1 MSRREFVPLLSAAM
15 AWPMAAHAQQA
26 AMPVIGFLR
35 SASLDDMT
43 VGIVSA
49 FRQGLREA
57 GYVEGQNVVIAFR
70 SAEGRNDRLP
80 EVVAEL
86 IRLPVHVIVANGP
99 AALAAKAATTTVPI
113 VFVGGGDPVRDGFV
127 ASLSRPGNNIT
138 GVTFLNSLLITK
150 QLELL
155 HELVPTATNVGL
167 LVDATNPSAGSAE
180 TDAQAVASALGIR
193 IIVAHAG
200 SERDIDAAIARVVQQ
215 QVGAILI
222 LGAAFF
228 LSRRAGRAVRASRD
242 FCQSRVRYCWRSYEL
257 QRQPHGC
264 VSSGWRVRWSYSRW
278 GPYGGSAGR
287 AGHPRRA
294 GDKPSHSAR
303 ARLGDPADPARSR
316 RRGDRIGP
324 AVPCPH
330 WVMR

>member
-1 MSRREFVPLLSAAM
+1 MRRREFIPLLGAAM
-15 AWPMAAHAQQA
+15 AWPMAAHTQQA

-35 SASLDDMT
+35 SASFDDMT

-127 ASLSRPGNNIT
+127 ASLSRPGNNVT

-167 LVDATNPSAGSAE
+167 LVDATNPSAMSAE

-193 IIVAHAG
+193 IVVAHAG

-228 LSRRAGRAVRASRD
+228 LSRINQIVALTARHALPAISANREYVTAGGLMSYSGSLEDAYHQAGAYAGRI
-242 FCQSRVRYCWRSYEL
+242 L
-257 QRQPHGC
+257 
-264 VSSGWRVRWSYSRW
+264 
-278 GPYGGSAGR
+278 GG
-287 AGHPRRA
+287 
-294 GDKPSHSAR
+294 AR
-303 ARLGDPADPARSR
+303 AADLPVVQGTHVELAINLRTARALGLAIPPTLLARADEV
-316 RRGDRIGP
+316 IE
-324 AVPCPH
+324 
-330 WVMR
+330 